1 MLTRTAF
8 ALLLTLAG
16 VGETQAAGRIYCAV
30 DDAYIKMSLESG
42 FDAAGGNKLIHFRG
56 ALTLKDSKVPGL
68 IETMLLNSGML
79 RQRWMDG
86 KDLRLLVYSETSGAG
101 PFAALEL
108 TIETSATASD
118 PNRFEG
124 RYAVVIE
131 TAEKKTSTPRSTAM
145 SREGNLVC
153 EIK

>member
-68 IETMLLNSGML
+68 IETMLLKLGN
-79 RQRWMDG
+79 
-86 KDLRLLVYSETSGAG
+86 AA
-101 PFAALEL
+101 AAL
-108 TIETSATASD
+108 D
-118 PNRFEG
+118 G
-124 RYAVVIE
+124 RKGPSPACLFRNE
-131 TAEKKTSTPRSTAM
+131 WCWTLRGA
-145 SREGNLVC
+145 
-153 EIK
+153 

>member
-1 MLTRTAF
+1 MLAKTAF
-8 ALLLTLAG
+8 ALLMTLAG
-16 VGETQAAGRIYCAV
+16 AFEAQASGRIYCAV

-56 ALTLKDSKVPGL
+56 VLTLKDSKVPGL
-68 IETMLLNSGML
+68 VETMLLNSGML

-86 KDLRLLVYSETSGAG
+86 KDLRLLVYSETSGDG

-118 PNRFEG
+118 PDRFEG
-124 RYAVVIE
+124 RYAVMIE
-131 TAEKKTSTPRSTAM
+131 TAEKKSSTPRETAM
-145 SREGNLVC
+145 SREGNLLC
-153 EIK
+153 ELK